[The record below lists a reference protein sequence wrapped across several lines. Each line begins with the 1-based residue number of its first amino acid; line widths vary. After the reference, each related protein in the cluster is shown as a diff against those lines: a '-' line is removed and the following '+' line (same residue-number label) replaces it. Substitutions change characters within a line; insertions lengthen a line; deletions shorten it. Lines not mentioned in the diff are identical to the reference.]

1 MFCPKCGI
9 EIKEQKNF
17 CPNCGAS
24 LKTAVNST
32 DEVKRPMKT
41 ESVSAPKI
49 TEVSHKKKGKKK
61 FVIGGIIVALI
72 VIIGAMGGEPTSSQ
86 SQNTQSG
93 EQNTQTDTAE
103 SAQESQEKAYQQI
116 EKAIDL
122 WDRQK
127 EEKAIEQLRK
137 IDEKYVYN
145 YFIGLMQDKMSA
157 AQKTL
162 TGMEMLQGW
171 CDKYLQVFPSG
182 EYQQNI
188 NDIKT
193 NATKYL
199 EQNEQGNAILNEYQD
214 LSLEQAAEKI
224 NSAEKQVFDV
234 RYLAS
239 SGILDEAISYFS
251 KEYEYIAAPCALVDD
266 ESYIPSNDVV
276 VLVAPDM
283 LSESGIQE
291 LNVIPSG
298 TCQMQNSSG
307 FAKEYPKY
315 AIIDDEWIAQ
325 VQADTQAVENIK
337 AQMQE
342 AKNQID
348 QLLQNQPQ

>member
-1 MFCPKCGI
+1 MKRRFRRQPFILLSFSSSK
-9 EIKEQKNF
+9 KAQK
-17 CPNCGAS
+17 AQ
-24 LKTAVNST
+24 
-32 DEVKRPMKT
+32 E
-41 ESVSAPKI
+41 
-49 TEVSHKKKGKKK
+49 
-61 FVIGGIIVALI
+61 
-72 VIIGAMGGEPTSSQ
+72 
-86 SQNTQSG
+86 TQSYQRFQHIVHTVFNTSGTNAATFVSGDCGGYTLAFANRIAHSGSHG
-93 EQNTQTDTAE
+93 ETRGVSDGGAITTLGAFHTFRKPCVARCQNGKLCRFGVLVGDAP
-103 SAQESQEKAYQQI
+103 
-116 EKAIDL
+116 
-122 WDRQK
+122 
-127 EEKAIEQLRK
+127 EERRKPSEQLRK

-162 TGMEMLQGW
+162 TGMEILQGW

-188 NDIKT
+188 NAIKT

-199 EQNEQGNAILNEYQD
+199 AQNEQGNAILNEYQD

>member
-1 MFCPKCGI
+1 MG
-9 EIKEQKNF
+9 
-17 CPNCGAS
+17 
-24 LKTAVNST
+24 
-32 DEVKRPMKT
+32 
-41 ESVSAPKI
+41 
-49 TEVSHKKKGKKK
+49 
-61 FVIGGIIVALI
+61 GGISTLGAFHTFRKPCVARC
-72 VIIGAMGGEPTSSQ
+72 
-86 SQNTQSG
+86 QNG
-93 EQNTQTDTAE
+93 KLCRFWVLVGDAP
-103 SAQESQEKAYQQI
+103 
-116 EKAIDL
+116 
-122 WDRQK
+122 
-127 EEKAIEQLRK
+127 EERRKPSEQLRK

-162 TGMEMLQGW
+162 TGMEILQGW

-188 NDIKT
+188 NAIKT